1 MINQA
6 GEIINIWSKE
16 LKDAYEVQRERI
28 GVKHASQLYKPALK
42 EFLLK
47 ISKMKKAEV
56 KKLIDSK

>member
-1 MINQA
+1 MNKS
-6 GEIINIWSKE
+6 EEVINIWSAE
-16 LKDAYEVQRERI
+16 LKSAYETQRERI